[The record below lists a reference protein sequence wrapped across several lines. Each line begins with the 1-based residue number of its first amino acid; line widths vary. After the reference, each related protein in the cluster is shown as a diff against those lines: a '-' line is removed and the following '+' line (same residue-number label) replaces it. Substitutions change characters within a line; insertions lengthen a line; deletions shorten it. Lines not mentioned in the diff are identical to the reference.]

1 VEKLRLFPIKIA
13 IEKEQKHFINLV
25 DKILFL
31 TQADDYPQNK
41 TKQAKVK
48 EYEKEIDQMVYKLYD
63 LTEEEINIIEGEK
76 K

>member
-25 DKILFL
+25 DKILAH
-31 TQADDYPQNK
+31 TQAEDYQQNK

-48 EYEKEIDQMVYKLYD
+48 EYETEIDQMVYKLYG
-63 LTEEEINIIEGEK
+63 LTPAEIAIVEGEEK
-76 K
+76 